1 MKYLIGIDVGTTGT
15 KALLFAEKGEIVKTA
30 YRGYEVFSDKPGF
43 AEQNPADWYQAA
55 ASTVRECVSEL
66 EDAASV
72 AAVSVSAQGG
82 TTVPVD
88 REGLPVRRA
97 VSWLDRRA
105 KEEALELCRGK
116 EEHYYYKNTGWRLND
131 GYNLAQMK
139 WMEIHEKE
147 LFDQTDRFLSPL
159 DYLNL
164 CMTGRA
170 VSDFTN
176 EGITNLENLHTW
188 DWDETVFRDI
198 PITRERLPELKP
210 AGTVIGGLT
219 EQAAE
224 DFGLPRETLVVN
236 GGYDQYCAALGLGAV
251 HTGDLM
257 LSTGTAWVL
266 IAVTDRLVFD
276 TNSFLSPCMH
286 IVPGRYGVMSS
297 LETGGISMD
306 WFKNKVVSCEGYQE
320 TYDEI
325 DRNVRKRG
333 PGADGLLFYPH
344 FAGTTCP
351 TWSKSSKGA
360 FLGLTLYHDRYHMAR
375 AVMEGVVYEICGVL
389 DAYRSQSM
397 EIHTIKL
404 VGGASKSGFWTQLIA
419 DITQVPVEVY
429 GNADAAGIGA
439 GIIAAKGAGFYGDFE
454 SAAKAFRQDV
464 KLVLPNRENGQVYER
479 MKADYRSGFEH
490 LRRFYDEREKGGR

>member
-1 MKYLIGIDVGTTGT
+1 MRYLIGIDVGTTGT
-15 KALLFAEKGEIVKTA
+15 KALLFTEKGEIVKTA
-30 YRGYEVFSDKPGF
+30 YRGYEVFSDRPGL

-55 ASTVRECVSEL
+55 ADTVRECVSVL
-66 EDAASV
+66 EDPSAV
-72 AAVSVSAQGG
+72 AAISVSAQGG

-88 REGLPVRRA
+88 REGYPVRRA
-97 VSWLDRRA
+97 ISWLDRRA
-105 KEEALELCRGK
+105 GKEALELCRGK
-116 EEHYYYKNTGWRLND
+116 EEHYYYQTTGWRLND
-131 GYNLAQMK
+131 GYNLAEMK
-139 WMEIHEKE
+139 WMELHERE
-147 LFDQTDRFLSPL
+147 LFDRTACFLSPL

-164 CMTGRA
+164 CLTGKA

-198 PITRERLPELKP
+198 SITREQLPELMP

-219 EQAAE
+219 DQAAR
-224 DFGLPRETLVVN
+224 DLGLPRETLVVN
-236 GGYDQYCAALGLGAV
+236 GGYDQYCAALGLGAI
-251 HTGDLM
+251 HKGDLM

-276 TNSFLSPCMH
+276 TKSFLSPCMH
-286 IVPGRYGVMSS
+286 IVPERFGVMSS

-306 WFKNKVVSCEGYQE
+306 WFKNKVASCEGYQE
-320 TYDEI
+320 TYEEI
-325 DRNVRKRG
+325 DRNVRMKG

-360 FLGLTLYHDRYHMAR
+360 FLGLTLFHDRYHMAR

-389 DAYRSQSM
+389 DAYRNQDM
-397 EIHTIKL
+397 EINRIKL
-404 VGGASKSGFWTQLIA
+404 VGGASKSQFWTQLIA

-439 GIIAAKGAGFYGDFE
+439 AMIAAKGAEIFADFE
-454 SAAKAFRQDV
+454 SAAEVFRQEV
-464 KLVLPNRENGQVYER
+464 KLVLPDVACRLVYEKTR
-479 MKADYRSGFEH
+479 THYQRGFEH
-490 LRRFYDEREKGGR
+490 LKTFYDELERDGR